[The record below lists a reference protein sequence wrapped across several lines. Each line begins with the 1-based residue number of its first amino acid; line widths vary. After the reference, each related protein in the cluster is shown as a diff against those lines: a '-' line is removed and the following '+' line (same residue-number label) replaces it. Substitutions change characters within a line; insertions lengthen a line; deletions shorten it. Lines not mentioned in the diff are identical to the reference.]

1 MRKGGTKRQLMVRLK
16 TADRRRIAAMLRGGI
31 GPVRVIKRAQVLR
44 LLDQGV
50 GPPQVADAVGV
61 SPQTVRDVGWRCLG
75 EGLDRAPHEKPRP
88 GHQPAL
94 SPGKA
99 QRIVAMV
106 CGPPPEGRAR
116 WSVRLIAE
124 EAMKRRLVASVGR
137 ETIRVLLKQHDLK
150 PWRKKMCCVGAIGA
164 DYIARMEEVL
174 ATYEQPLQA
183 EEPVVCLD
191 DRPVRLTADTRP
203 PTPARPGVP
212 ARYDYEY
219 RGHGTAN
226 LFCVVE
232 PQVGWHLVRATP
244 NRTRAE
250 FAKVIRAR
258 VDHYPG
264 ANTIHLVMDNLNIHA
279 RTSLTNT

>member
-1 MRKGGTKRQLMVRLK
+1 M
-16 TADRRRIAAMLRGGI
+16 
-31 GPVRVIKRAQVLR
+31 
-44 LLDQGV
+44 
-50 GPPQVADAVGV
+50 
-61 SPQTVRDVGWRCLG
+61 
-75 EGLDRAPHEKPRP
+75 
-88 GHQPAL
+88 
-94 SPGKA
+94 
-99 QRIVAMV
+99 
-106 CGPPPEGRAR
+106 
-116 WSVRLIAE
+116 
-124 EAMKRRLVASVGR
+124 
-137 ETIRVLLKQHDLK
+137 
-150 PWRKKMCCVGAIGA
+150 
-164 DYIARMEEVL
+164 
-174 ATYEQPLQA
+174 
-183 EEPVVCLD
+183 
-191 DRPVRLTADTRP
+191 RLTADTRP

-232 PQVGWHLVRATP
+232 PKVGWHLVRATP